1 VSGLF
6 IFMRFDQPVGTQ
18 QNRDTRAWGEGWVD
32 ANPIGTRYVNPAT
45 GMGAY
50 HTGADLNCNTP
61 GWDADAHAPVYAS
74 ADGVVTH
81 AAQRAIWGG
90 LVVIKHMDGGKFI
103 FTRYAHVEDICV
115 RPGQQIKRGEQIA
128 RVGNANGTMAYHL
141 HFDVSSADLEKSPG
155 DWPGNNFARVLRD
168 YRDPRA
174 WINSHRKEEQ
184 MSKMMVGGTDG
195 DGLNVRATGAKD
207 GVKIGWLADGE
218 PVSVVSQ
225 KAGWS
230 QIEFITST
238 IGSTAR
244 GWVKSDW
251 LKPEGKSAPAPAPAS
266 APAGRMLMGV
276 NVLDDFAA
284 LNEANA
290 NGCKF
295 CMVMN
300 GVSEAVNFAQAHPDG
315 FAMLRRYIGSS
326 PWGAGDFYD
335 GLGIAPD
342 MPKNL
347 IVTLFNEADTWGFQ
361 TDQLEQRMRVETEFV
376 RLARARG
383 FAGIIALGTF
393 SMGTP
398 QFAPNAPEFSE
409 TCRLINQYYA
419 PLWNAG
425 QIGLDYHAYSPTIEH
440 INNAGDLFWYERRWE
455 GFFRYCGLDPQKGQG
470 VFFGECGL
478 DQQGSGGFKYFNTN
492 AEGVAAWMRKF
503 VDAQMRPVVVDG
515 REYPSPVRGGAV
527 FCYGN
532 NGDPRWRDGYDVR
545 ELGAAPFK
553 IAGVW

>member
-1 VSGLF
+1 MPDGAVEAWSKRIDPTDDGTTINDLLGMLRALGLTPVLNAALEYPY
-6 IFMRFDQPVGTQ
+6 IALVDYAQLPKANRIDQTGRTFGHWVVRLSDTGYHDPYHARGGQVTTKAILDVAINIGATKYWRGTILKL
-18 QNRDTRAWGEGWVD
+18 GILEGMMTKKMTVD
-32 ANPIGTRYVNPAT
+32 
-45 GMGAY
+45 
-50 HTGADLNCNTP
+50 
-61 GWDADAHAPVYAS
+61 
-74 ADGVVTH
+74 
-81 AAQRAIWGG
+81 
-90 LVVIKHMDGGKFI
+90 
-103 FTRYAHVEDICV
+103 
-115 RPGQQIKRGEQIA
+115 
-128 RVGNANGTMAYHL
+128 
-141 HFDVSSADLEKSPG
+141 SPG
-155 DWPGNNFARVLRD
+155 
-168 YRDPRA
+168 
-174 WINSHRKEEQ
+174 
-184 MSKMMVGGTDG
+184 
-195 DGLNVRATGAKD
+195 GLNVRAWA
-207 GVKIGWLADGE
+207 GVAPNNKIGLLADGDE
-218 PVSVVSQ
+218 VVVIGEDVNGWKKIALVDNAKGSKVS
-225 KAGWS
+225 
-230 QIEFITST
+230 
-238 IGSTAR
+238 
-244 GWVKSDW
+244 GWVSGQY
-251 LKPEGKSAPAPAPAS
+251 LKNAGAAHPQPVPVVTPTPNPSQREG
-266 APAGRMLMGV
+266 GVRLGV
-276 NVLDDFAA
+276 NVLNDFGA
-284 LNEANA
+284 LREAEVS
-290 NGCKF
+290 GCKF
-295 CMVMN
+295 CMVMD
-300 GVSEAVNFAQAHPDG
+300 GVSEAVNFARAHPDG
-315 FAMLRRYIGSS
+315 YAMLRRYVGNSH
-326 PWGAGDFYD
+326 WGAGDFFD

-383 FAGIIALGTF
+383 FEGIIALGTF